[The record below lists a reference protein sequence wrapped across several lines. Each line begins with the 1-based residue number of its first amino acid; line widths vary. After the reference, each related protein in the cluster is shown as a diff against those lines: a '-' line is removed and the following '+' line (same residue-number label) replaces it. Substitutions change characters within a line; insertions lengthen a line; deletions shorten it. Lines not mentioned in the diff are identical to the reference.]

1 MFKFYLFIWLRWAF
15 WLTVL
20 SVSMAIIFSIIG
32 SFGIYLF
39 QGMPALDKDVIDA
52 LWNVFWFLSSPMWS
66 FVLFIVLFIRLKYI
80 FNKCAAN
87 YQFKL
92 MACDTKEYVE
102 VLGYGN
108 IVQVWRKWFLGLI
121 WLVISITTVA
131 IFIATYV
138 FNQDSLFDW
147 FNIYLLYG
155 FILIGGFFSF
165 ILLGS
170 RCKNVRIV
178 RC

>member
-92 MACDTKEYVE
+92 MACED
-102 VLGYGN
+102 
-108 IVQVWRKWFLGLI
+108 RKS
-121 WLVISITTVA
+121 VV
-131 IFIATYV
+131 
-138 FNQDSLFDW
+138 
-147 FNIYLLYG
+147 
-155 FILIGGFFSF
+155 
-165 ILLGS
+165 
-170 RCKNVRIV
+170 
-178 RC
+178 

>member
-1 MFKFYLFIWLRWAF
+1 
-15 WLTVL
+15 
-20 SVSMAIIFSIIG
+20 
-32 SFGIYLF
+32 
-39 QGMPALDKDVIDA
+39 
-52 LWNVFWFLSSPMWS
+52 
-66 FVLFIVLFIRLKYI
+66 
-80 FNKCAAN
+80 
-87 YQFKL
+87 